1 MNEEK
6 KYEVKKILNR
16 RDMRG
21 KTKYLVRWKRY
32 TAEED
37 IWEGLENLENIINLV
52 EEFEKKIRKEEI
64 RRVQMRKEKGK
75 KKTLNLEAKMFKRS
89 ELLRKYIAK
98 ILYR

>member
-1 MNEEK
+1 
-6 KYEVKKILNR
+6 
-16 RDMRG
+16 MRG

-89 ELLRKYIAK
+89 ELLRKYTAK